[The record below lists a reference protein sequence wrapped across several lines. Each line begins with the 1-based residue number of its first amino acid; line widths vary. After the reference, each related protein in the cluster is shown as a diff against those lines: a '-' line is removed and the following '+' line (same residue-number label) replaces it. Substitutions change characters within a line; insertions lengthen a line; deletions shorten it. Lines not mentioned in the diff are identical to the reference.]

1 MAFKKSPGQT
11 KTCLVRLD
19 QNTAEVRDA
28 LLYDFDIDD
37 DDLKE
42 AQQAV
47 SRASDAMGGGPPRRK
62 EKDQAV
68 GRARAGQSRGD
79 PRRGRQSGREH
90 GFGDH

>member
-37 DDLKE
+37 DGLNE
-42 AQQAV
+42 AHKQHLAQAMQW
-47 SRASDAMGGGPPRRK
+47 MGPRREPAHAEQRPVIPVVCQK
-62 EKDQAV
+62 LRVLERV
-68 GRARAGQSRGD
+68 GM
-79 PRRGRQSGREH
+79 
-90 GFGDH
+90 